1 MTKQT
6 ICILGGTGFVGSH
19 LASRLSKDGH
29 DIRVLTRRRER
40 HRELLV
46 LPTLDVIEANVHD
59 EQALVEHF
67 SGCNAVINL
76 VGILNESKK
85 GDFERTHVDLPRKI
99 VQSCVAAGVPRL
111 LHMSALH
118 ADAHKGSSEYLRTKG
133 KGQDLVHAS
142 QALNVTSFRP
152 SVIFGPGDSFFNR
165 FAGLL
170 KIVPALPLACP
181 NAKFAPVF
189 VENVAEAFAKALDNP
204 RTVGQH
210 YELCGPHV
218 YTLKQLVDYTA
229 TVIHSH
235 RPVIGLSDGLSK
247 TMARIMGM
255 LPGKP
260 MSYDNYL
267 SLQTDSVCEGSFP
280 DFIGIVPTP
289 LEAVVPYYL
298 GEKATQDKFD
308 QYRRTGSR

>member
-6 ICILGGTGFVGSH
+6 ICILGGTGFVGTH

-29 DIRVLTRRRER
+29 NIRVLTRRRER

-46 LPTLDVIEANVHD
+46 LPTVDLIETNVHD
-59 EQALVEHF
+59 EQELRKQF
-67 SGCNAVINL
+67 MDCNAVINL
-76 VGILNESKK
+76 VGILNERKK
-85 GDFERTHVDLPRKI
+85 GDFERVHVELPRK
-99 VQSCVAAGVPRL
+99 VTVSCLAAGVPRL

-118 ADAHKGSSEYLRTKG
+118 ADAQKGSSKYLRTKG
-133 KGQDLVHAS
+133 IGEELVHAS
-142 QALNVTSFRP
+142 QGLKVTSFRP

-165 FAGLL
+165 FANLM
-170 KIVPALPLACP
+170 KMAPALPLACP

-189 VENVAEAFAKALDNP
+189 VENIAEAFTKALDNP
-204 RTVGQH
+204 HTIGQR
-210 YELCGPHV
+210 YDLCGPHV

-235 RPVIGLSDGLSK
+235 RPVIGLSDGLSRF
-247 TMARIMGM
+247 MARIMGM

-267 SLQTDSVCEGSFP
+267 SLQTDSVCNSAFP
-280 DFIGIVPTP
+280 EFIGMAPTA

-298 GEKATQDKFD
+298 GAKATEDKFD
-308 QYRRTGSR
+308 QYRRSSSR